1 MLTRPKTDDPTQGIF
16 SKPYLP
22 LTLVNILVVISHAV
36 NGYVTAVI
44 APSVVVDLGN
54 PELMFWLF
62 ALFQVGSICAGILA
76 GNFKL
81 RFGTRRIFVTASIL
95 LALGSIMGGMAN
107 SLVVVI
113 LARGIQGLSEGMLIS
128 LVYVALADY
137 LPKRLLPRMMA
148 LSSTLW
154 SIAAAVTPAFAGTLT
169 QFVSWRAAF
178 LFNIPLVLVLVVMAV
193 FYLPRAEEIIKNP
206 KPIPFKR
213 LGLLL
218 SGLLTFG
225 FAGQIQNTSLLALI
239 IVISTIQLIGFALLD
254 HRADERFMPPNLFS
268 FRTNMG
274 LSFVILLCFSL
285 SSSAS
290 NIYMVALLQSIWG
303 LSPLVA
309 GYTVALVA
317 FSWTIFA
324 WISNRIESDARKIR
338 SIRYGAGAILLGYL
352 LAAIGLQTSN
362 LWIVCISLIFV
373 GAGFGSSSPLVR
385 QIIMTQ
391 SPANHKSIASGAM
404 APIQFTGAVIGAALA
419 GFGAITFGLFEGSA
433 AGQVFTKQAASQS
446 GSMLLIAFAGFAA
459 MTVLA
464 SLALKRE
471 MPAPQNHQAKSS
483 RA

>member
-1 MLTRPKTDDPTQGIF
+1 MLTNSQSDDRKAGIF
-16 SKPYLP
+16 SKQYLP

-44 APSVVVDLGN
+44 APSVVLDLGN

-62 ALFQVGSICAGILA
+62 ALFQVGSICAGVLA

-81 RFGTRRIFVTASIL
+81 RFGTRRIFVSASIL

-107 SLVVVI
+107 SLVLVI

-178 LFNIPLVLVLVVMAV
+178 LFNIPLVLVLVVMAI
-193 FYLPRAEEIIKNP
+193 FYLPRTEQIIANP

-225 FAGQIQNTSLLALI
+225 FAGQVQNTTLLALI
-239 IVISTIQLIGFALLD
+239 IVISTIQLIGFAALD
-254 HRADERFMPPNLFS
+254 QRAEERFMPPNLFS

-274 LSFVILLCFSL
+274 LCFIILLCFSL
-285 SSSAS
+285 GSSAS
-290 NIYMVALLQSIWG
+290 NVYLVALLQSIWD
-303 LSPLVA
+303 LTPLAA

-324 WISNRIESDARKIR
+324 WISNRIETERLKVL
-338 SIRYGAGAILLGYL
+338 SIRLGAAAIFVGYL
-352 LAAIGLQTSN
+352 ITAFGLNTN
-362 LWIVCISLIFV
+362 NFWVVCFSLIMV

-391 SPANHKSIASGAM
+391 SPSEHKSIASGAM
-404 APIQFTGAVIGAALA
+404 APIQFTGAIVGAALA
-419 GFGAITFGLFEGSA
+419 GFGAITVGLFDGTSA
-433 AGQVFTKQAASQS
+433 DHVFTQQAASQS
-446 GSMLLIAFAGFAA
+446 GSMLLLAFAAFAA

-464 SLALKRE
+464 AANLRILRDENASEIVNSGA
-471 MPAPQNHQAKSS
+471 
-483 RA
+483 